1 MGKRSQTK
9 MLKAKEIDLVFIFD
23 NHFKLPLY
31 LHKTIFV

>member
-23 NHFKLPLY
+23 NHFKLPLS